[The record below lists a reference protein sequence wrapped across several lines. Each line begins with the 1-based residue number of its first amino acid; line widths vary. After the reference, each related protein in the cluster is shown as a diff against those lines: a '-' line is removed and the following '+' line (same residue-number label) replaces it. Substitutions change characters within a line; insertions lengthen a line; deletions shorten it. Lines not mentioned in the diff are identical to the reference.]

1 MGLQPAV
8 QEARG
13 TTLTSTALDTSPPS
27 PEPPGGRALFR
38 SSPAASPRTL
48 VDVLRATAALHPD
61 APALDTGTEVLSYLA
76 LCAEIRRRGR
86 RLTERGIGPGDRVGI
101 RVPSGGAE
109 LYLSILAV
117 LFCGAAYVPVD
128 ADDPEERAV
137 TVFREAGVC
146 HVMGPHLPPV
156 GLVPPS
162 GAVAGDVAGAVPA
175 PGDDAWI
182 IFTSGSTGAPKGV
195 AVTHRSAAAFVDA
208 EAALFL
214 RDRPLGPGD
223 RVLAGLSV
231 AFDASCEEMWLAW
244 RSGACLVPADRA
256 LVRAGHELAPWL
268 VEHGITV
275 VSTVPT
281 LLAMWPREALDR
293 VRLLILG
300 GEACPPGLVE
310 RFAGHGR
317 EMWNTYGPTETT
329 VVACAAPLRPGQP
342 VRIGLPLA
350 GWELAVVNEAG
361 QPVAHGEQG
370 ELVIGGAGTAR
381 YLDPLKDA
389 ERFRPCPALDTPRAY
404 RSGDLVRA
412 DTEGLVFLGRID
424 DQVKL
429 GGRRVELGEIDAALL
444 ALPGVRGAAAA
455 VRSTAAGVQV
465 LVGYVVPQQAADGGR
480 AFEAAKA
487 RALLG
492 ERLPAPLVP
501 VLAEVTALPTRASGK
516 VDRKALPWP
525 VPLAD
530 AGHGDTAQPP
540 HGTAARLADVWEQL
554 LGLRPGPDSHFV
566 ELGGSSLTA
575 ARMASMLRGDYPGLS
590 VADLYRHPVLR
601 SMADHLD
608 SLAGSVR
615 EVRPVRPLPRRTAVV
630 QFAVVQAGYGIT
642 ALRGLVGLAVADD
655 VLGWVAPHR
664 WAPHTSWWL
673 VLVGWAVLFSA
684 PLRCLIGAGL
694 ARTLTGSISP
704 GDHPRGGRVHLRL
717 WTAERAVAAFGVP
730 ALLGTPWAVRYARIL
745 GCRTGRDV
753 RLHAMPPV
761 TGLAELGDGC
771 GIEPGADIAGWW
783 LDGDTLHI
791 GAVTVGAGARVGH
804 RSTLLP
810 GAVVGRGA
818 ELTAGSCLD
827 GRIPDGR
834 VWTGSPARPAELA
847 RDLAGVGR
855 PARPAD
861 RSRAWRSAYAL
872 SLALLPLL
880 SLLAAAPALFAAWL
894 LVRDTPTLPEAA
906 GHLLVAAP
914 LFTVLTT
921 VCGMLVTAVA
931 VRLLS
936 RSIRPGLYPADG
948 GVAWRAWLVTRML
961 DGARGSLFPLY
972 ASLATPYWLRL
983 LGARVGRGT
992 EISTVLPLPSLLR
1005 VDDGAFLADDTL
1017 VAPFELRDGWLRL
1030 GPVRIGARAFV
1041 GNSGI
1046 VAPGRDVPD
1055 RALVGV
1061 LSDAPA
1067 DGRPGMSW
1075 IGRPVMPLPRVPD
1088 SADPARTFAPRR
1100 RLVAARAAVEVCR
1113 LLPMMLGTLLAECL
1127 FLTGQEA
1134 LDRGG
1139 LLLAAVAGVPL
1150 LLAASVLACLITT
1163 GVKWLLVGRFR
1174 AVERPLWSSFVWRNE
1189 LFDTFVETLAV
1200 PWGAG
1205 AHLGTPALNW
1215 WLRSLGAR
1223 VGRGVWCET
1232 YWLPETDL
1240 VSLGDGVSVN
1250 RGCVLQTHLFHDR
1263 IMRMDTVRLGAGASL
1278 GPHSIALP
1286 GTTVGAGTSIGAASL
1301 VMRGETVPEGTRWA
1315 GNPIAGVPAT
1325 GTMTGTTTGTV
1336 TGFGEGDAA

>member
-1 MGLQPAV
+1 M
-8 QEARG
+8 
-13 TTLTSTALDTSPPS
+13 TSTALDTPAPS
-27 PEPPGGRALFR
+27 PEPPGDRALFR

-48 VDVLRATAALHPD
+48 VDVLRATAARHPD
-61 APALDTGTEVLSYLA
+61 APALDTGAEVLSYLD
-76 LCAEIRRRGR
+76 LCAEVHRRGR
-86 RLTERGIGPGDRVGI
+86 HLTDQGIGPGDRVGI

-117 LFCGAAYVPVD
+117 LCCGAAYVPVD
-128 ADDPEERAV
+128 ADDPEERAA

-146 HVMGPHLPPV
+146 HVMGPYPSPA

-162 GAVAGDVAGAVPA
+162 GAVAGTVPA

-244 RSGACLVPADRA
+244 RSGACLVPAERA
-256 LVRAGHELAPWL
+256 LVRAGHELGPWL
-268 VEHGITV
+268 ARRGITV

-281 LLAMWPREALDR
+281 LLAMWPQEALAH

-310 RFAGHGR
+310 RFAGPGR
-317 EMWNTYGPTETT
+317 EVWNTYGPTETT
-329 VVACAAPLRPGQP
+329 VVACAAPLVPGQP

-350 GWELAVVNEAG
+350 GWELAVVDEAG

-370 ELVIGGAGTAR
+370 ELVIAGAGTAR
-381 YLDPLKDA
+381 YLDPVKDA
-389 ERFRPCPALDTPRAY
+389 QRFRACPALDAPRAY
-404 RSGDLVRA
+404 RSGDMVRA
-412 DTEGLVFLGRID
+412 DAEGLVFLGRMD
-424 DQVKL
+424 DQIKL

-455 VRSTAAGVQV
+455 VRSTAAGAQV
-465 LVGYVVPQQAADGGR
+465 LVGYVLPQRAPDGGS

-487 RALLG
+487 RALLAD
-492 ERLPAPLVP
+492 RLPAPLVP
-501 VLAEVTALPTRASGK
+501 VLAEVPDLPTRASGK
-516 VDRKALPWP
+516 VDRDALPWP
-525 VPLAD
+525 VALAD
-530 AGHGDTAQPP
+530 ADRGDTAHLL

-575 ARMASMLRGDYPGLS
+575 ARMASMLREDHPGLS

-615 EVRPVRPLPRRTAVV
+615 EVRPVRPVPRRTAVV
-630 QFAVVQAGYGIT
+630 QFVVTQAGYGIT
-642 ALRGLVGLAVADD
+642 ALRGLVGLAGADN

-664 WAPHTSWWL
+664 WAPHTPWWL

-694 ARTLTGSISP
+694 ARALAGSITP
-704 GDHPRGGRVHLRL
+704 GEHPRGGRVHLRL

-745 GCRTGRDV
+745 GCRTGREV
-753 RLHAMPPV
+753 QLHAAPPV
-761 TGLAELGDGC
+761 TGLADLGDGC
-771 GIEPGADIAGWW
+771 SVEPGADIAGWW

-791 GAVTVGAGARVGH
+791 GTVTVGADARVGH

-818 ELTAGSCLD
+818 ELAAGGCLD
-827 GRIPDGR
+827 GRIPDGQ
-834 VWTGSPARPAELA
+834 VWTGSPARPAGPA
-847 RDLAGVGR
+847 QRLAGAGR
-855 PARPAD
+855 PERPAG
-861 RSRAWRSAYAL
+861 RSRSWQAAYAL
-872 SLALLPLL
+872 SLGLLPLL
-880 SLLAAAPALFAAWL
+880 PLVAAAPALCVAWL
-894 LVRDTPTLPEAA
+894 LVRDTPTLPDAA
-906 GHLLVAAP
+906 GHLLAAAP

-921 VCGMLVTAVA
+921 VCGMLVTAVT

-936 RSIRPGLYPADG
+936 RSIRPGVHRADG
-948 GVAWRAWLVTRML
+948 GVAWRAWLVTRLL

-1030 GPVRIGARAFV
+1030 GSVRIGARAFV

-1046 VAPGRDVPD
+1046 VAPGHDVPD
-1055 RALVGV
+1055 RSLVGV

-1067 DGRPGMSW
+1067 GGGPGMSW

-1088 SADPARTFAPRR
+1088 STDPARTFAPPR
-1100 RLVAARAAVEVCR
+1100 RLVAARAAVELCR
-1113 LLPMMLGTLLAECL
+1113 LLPMILSTLLAECL
-1127 FLTGQEA
+1127 FLGGQEA

-1139 LLLAAVAGVPL
+1139 LVLAALVGAPL
-1150 LLAASVLACLITT
+1150 LLAGAVAACLVTT
-1163 GVKWLLVGRFR
+1163 GAKWLLVGRFR
-1174 AVERPLWSSFVWRNE
+1174 PVERPLWSSFVWRNE

-1215 WLRSLGAR
+1215 WLRTLGAR

-1263 IMRMDTVRLGAGASL
+1263 IMRMDAVRLGAGASL

-1286 GTTVGAGTSIGAASL
+1286 GTTIGAGAAVGAASL
-1301 VMRGETVPEGTRWA
+1301 VMRGETVPDGTRWA

-1325 GTMTGTTTGTV
+1325 GVKDRLG
-1336 TGFGEGDAA
+1336 GEGEAA